1 MHCSIMGYSSQICD
15 KIFKVLLV
23 TNSVDWFLQKD
34 NPQCLCVCER
44 SDLDRV
50 RGLPCSH
57 ASLYYK
63 SSPETH
69 PLSPVTVLT
78 EPRLL
83 SHCCVT
89 HTKAETFSCFLSTI
103 LLLMI
108 FWPNEVAENGERK
121 KCPRGQIHT
130 DTLRQVQVYKCR
142 SSEHQRFFLT
152 SKMLLHWNMVGD
164 QYVCSNYLISAID
177 INDSYSLYKK
187 QKS

>member
-23 TNSVDWFLQKD
+23 TYSVDWFLQKQ
-34 NPQCLCVCER
+34 NPLCLCVW
-44 SDLDRV
+44 DLTWIGSEACRV
-50 RGLPCSH
+50 PMLPCIINHLQRRIRSLLLQSWRSRACSH
-57 ASLYYK
+57 TAVSLTQRQKLPPVFSLLYYY
-63 SSPETH
+63 SWYSG
-69 PLSPVTVLT
+69 
-78 EPRLL
+78 
-83 SHCCVT
+83 
-89 HTKAETFSCFLSTI
+89 
-103 LLLMI
+103 
-108 FWPNEVAENGERK
+108 PNEVAENGERK